1 MLNGSGTF
9 NGIPTAYATGTGTV
23 KEYRGQNLAGT
34 ISTHSI
40 PFLREAG
47 IRQYLLEVL
56 QNNEKAIAVYRR
68 MNFEV
73 VRKFNCFRQTI
84 KQVDLLQTNKDCMV
98 KLVDTEAVRL
108 TQQACD
114 FSSFLRGKTASNPLK
129 DELQN

>member
-84 KQVDLLQTNKDCMV
+84 KQVDLLQANKDCMV
-98 KLVDTEAVRL
+98 KLVDTETYELCKGGL
-108 TQQACD
+108 T
-114 FSSFLRGKTASNPLK
+114 SEKRVLLG
-129 DELQN
+129 